1 MKFLSIF
8 LVFVFLLSSTVIA
21 QEKKNPLE
29 GTWELVSG
37 KATWADTSET
47 YPETDDWR
55 MIKIISKKH
64 FVFVNQDTSG
74 EGSSGFGGGTYS
86 LEGDSYTEH
95 IEFFA
100 PPYLD
105 FIGKSFSFKSEV
117 KGDQWIMSGTMPL
130 KKMGLAE
137 NDMEIYEVYKRLD

>member
-1 MKFLSIF
+1 
-8 LVFVFLLSSTVIA
+8 
-21 QEKKNPLE
+21 
-29 GTWELVSG
+29 
-37 KATWADTSET
+37 
-47 YPETDDWR
+47 

-100 PPYLD
+100 SPD
-105 FIGKSFSFKSEV
+105 IIGKSFTFKSEV
-117 KGDQWIMSGTMPL
+117 KGDQWIMSGTFPL
-130 KKMGLAE
+130 KEMGLAE
-137 NDMEIYEVYKRLD
+137 YDTEIYEVYKRLD